1 MKKSFGSA
9 LILLLAATAAGQDRE
24 KKAYELLYDDVQLL
38 KQQVQR
44 LEKKADQAAD
54 DIRLIKDQVRDLL
67 GQFKLFQSEQAK
79 SREGL
84 REVPAQYQA
93 LLEKLSQIDALLGRL
108 AEDTASLK
116 SKSPA
121 AEVEEKVPAR
131 DERAPN
137 VKKPNDPKTKEPAKK
152 EDPAKEKTAV
162 PAAPPPS
169 NLSPIDVFNTA
180 QADYEKGNYDLAIDG
195 FAMYRESFPASPQA
209 DDAVY
214 MIGECGYSQKKFA
227 KAIDSFDDLIMT
239 YPLSNRIA
247 AAYLKKGLSLVELKK
262 KDEAIAVLKFLVAK
276 YPVEDEAKQ
285 AQQKLKELQERQ

>member
-1 MKKSFGSA
+1 MKKGLGAA
-9 LILLLAATAAGQDRE
+9 LVLLLAATAAGQDRE

-44 LEKKADQAAD
+44 LEKKTDLAAD
-54 DIRLIKDQVRDLL
+54 DVRLIKDQVRELL

-79 SREGL
+79 SQEGL
-84 REVPAQYQA
+84 RAVPAQYQA
-93 LLEKLSQIDALLGRL
+93 LLEKLSQIDALLIRL
-108 AEDTASLK
+108 AEDTAALK

-121 AEVEEKVPAR
+121 AEAEEKVPAK
-131 DERAPN
+131 DDGAPN
-137 VKKPNDPKTKEPAKK
+137 IKKPRDPKDKEPVKKGEAPKDKP
-152 EDPAKEKTAV
+152 AV
-162 PAAPPPS
+162 PANPPPS
-169 NLSPIDVFNTA
+169 NLSPIDVYNTA
-180 QADYEKGNYDLAIDG
+180 LADYEKGNYDLAVDG

-214 MIGECGYSQKKFA
+214 MIGECGFSQKKFA

-247 AAYLKKGLSLVELKK
+247 AAYLKKGLSLAELKK